1 MPATGAS
8 EVSERATGSG
18 HARVP
23 GAAER
28 LRLPLHAR
36 SQARM
41 AARWGFDLNAPDAPE
56 RAETL
61 LAASPGD
68 VDRLVLA
75 ASVRSSRGDDAG
87 ALVAARQAVKA
98 DGGSA
103 SAHGTLA
110 ALLARTGDHAD
121 AARHAQQAAD
131 IDPGDPAAL
140 YNRGL
145 IRWTMGDHRA
155 ARGDFDR
162 AAGLLGISP
171 ASWWRWRRTG

>member
-1 MPATGAS
+1 MT
-8 EVSERATGSG
+8 
-18 HARVP
+18 
-23 GAAER
+23 
-28 LRLPLHAR
+28 
-36 SQARM
+36 
-41 AARWGFDLNAPDAPE
+41 ARWGFDLNTPDAPE

-61 LAASPGD
+61 LAALPGD

-87 ALVAARQAVKA
+87 ALVAARQAVEA

-110 ALLARTGDHAD
+110 ALLARSGDRAD

-145 IRWTMGDHRA
+145 IRW
-155 ARGDFDR
+155 
-162 AAGLLGISP
+162 
-171 ASWWRWRRTG
+171 RWRRTG